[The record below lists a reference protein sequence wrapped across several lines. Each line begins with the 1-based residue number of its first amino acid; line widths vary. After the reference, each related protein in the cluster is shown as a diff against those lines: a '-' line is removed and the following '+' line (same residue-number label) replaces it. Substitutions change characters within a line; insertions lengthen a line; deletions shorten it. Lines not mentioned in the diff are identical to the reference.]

1 MHKQAHKVTTFSLKT
16 LNCHKFIITLHVPYD
31 NIKIIKIENHKP
43 INHIM
48 NKYLFGAM
56 ALCLALGAQAK
67 DKKTSENDSTGG
79 FKFTDVTVVKTTP
92 VKDQN
97 KSGTCWSFSGI
108 SFLEDEILR
117 KTGKEVD
124 LSEMY
129 VVRHC
134 YNDKADKFIGM
145 NGTINFA
152 QGGSTLDVPYVMV
165 NYGLVPE
172 EAYRGLEYGEEKHD
186 HAELSDAFTSFVN
199 SINKA
204 KKKSP
209 AWKKAFSG
217 MLDAYF
223 GELPESFEY
232 EGKTYTP
239 QSFAQ
244 SLGINAAD
252 YVPVTSF
259 THHPFYES
267 FAIEVA
273 DNWLWEKYHNVPLE
287 EMKAIVDN
295 ALNNG
300 YSIAWAADVSE
311 PGFNWKKGYALIP
324 KKKTAN
330 DLSGTELSRWVKL
343 SDKDREAEANK
354 ITGPTQEITV
364 TQELR
369 QQMFDNQET
378 TDDHGMVI
386 VGKAVDQKGNKYYKV
401 KNSWDTNQIYDG
413 FFYVSEPY
421 FLAKTLDILVN
432 REAIPEDI
440 AKKMKL

>member
-1 MHKQAHKVTTFSLKT
+1 
-16 LNCHKFIITLHVPYD
+16 
-31 NIKIIKIENHKP
+31 
-43 INHIM
+43 M

-56 ALCLALGAQAK
+56 ALCVAFSAQAD
-67 DKKTSENDSTGG
+67 DKKADNDSTGG
-79 FKFTDVTVVKTTP
+79 FKFTDVKIVKTTP

-97 KSGTCWSFSGI
+97 KSGTCWSFSGV

-124 LSEMY
+124 LSEMF

-134 YNDKADKFIGM
+134 YNDKADKFIRM

-172 EAYRGLEYGEEKHD
+172 EAYRGLEYGEDNHD
-186 HAELSDAFTSFVN
+186 HGELEGVLSSFVN
-199 SINKA
+199 TVNKG
-204 KKKSP
+204 KKKST
-209 AWKKAFSG
+209 AWKKGFSG
-217 MLDAYF
+217 LLDAYF
-223 GELPESFEY
+223 GELPDSFVY
-232 EGKTYTP
+232 QGTTYTP
-239 QSFAQ
+239 KSYAE
-244 SLGINAAD
+244 SLGLNAAD

-259 THHPFYES
+259 SHHPFYSE
-267 FAIEVA
+267 FAVEVA

-295 ALNNG
+295 AIDKG
-300 YSIAWAADVSE
+300 YTVAWAADVSE
-311 PGFNWKKGYALIP
+311 PGFNWTKGYALMP
-324 KKKTAN
+324 KKKTEK
-330 DLSGTELSRWVKL
+330 DLTGTELSRWVKL
-343 SDKDREAEANK
+343 SDRDREKEANK
-354 ITGPTQEITV
+354 ISGPTEEITV
-364 TQELR
+364 TQDLR
-369 QQMFDNQET
+369 QKMFDSQET

-401 KNSWDTNQIYDG
+401 KNSWNTNQIYDG

-421 FLAKTLDILVN
+421 FLAKTIDILVN
-432 REAIPEDI
+432 REAIPENI

>member
-1 MHKQAHKVTTFSLKT
+1 MK
-16 LNCHKFIITLHVPYD
+16 
-31 NIKIIKIENHKP
+31 
-43 INHIM
+43 
-48 NKYLFGAM
+48 KYILGAM
-56 ALCLALGAQAK
+56 ALCVVLGVQAK
-67 DKKTSENDSTGG
+67 DKKTEDDKTGG
-79 FKFTDVTVVKTTP
+79 FKFTDVKTVKTTP

-124 LSEMY
+124 LSEMF

-134 YNDKADKFIGM
+134 YNDKADKYIRM

-172 EAYRGLEYGEEKHD
+172 EAYKGIEYGAEKHE
-186 HAELSDAFTSFVN
+186 HAELSDAFTAFVK
-199 SINKA
+199 SINANKQ
-204 KKKSP
+204 KSP
-209 AWKKAFSG
+209 AWKKAFNG

-223 GELPESFEY
+223 GELPATFEY

-239 QSFAQ
+239 QSYAE
-244 SLGINAAD
+244 SLGLKAED
-252 YVPVTSF
+252 YIPVTSF
-259 THHPFYES
+259 THHPFYQP
-267 FAIEVA
+267 FAVEVA
-273 DNWLWEKYHNVPLE
+273 DNWLWEKYHNVPME

-295 ALNNG
+295 AIDNG
-300 YSIAWAADVSE
+300 YSVAWAADVSE
-311 PGFNWKKGYALIP
+311 PGFKWVNGYAVIP
-324 KKKTAN
+324 KKKTAD
-330 DLSGTELSRWVKL
+330 DLSGTELARWVKL
-343 SDKDREAEANK
+343 SDREREAEANK
-354 ITGPTQEITV
+354 IDGPTEEITV

-369 QQMFDNQET
+369 QEMFDKQET

-401 KNSWDTNQIYDG
+401 KNSWDTNQVYDG

-432 REAIPEDI
+432 REAIPAEI
-440 AKKMKL
+440 AQKMKI

>member
-1 MHKQAHKVTTFSLKT
+1 
-16 LNCHKFIITLHVPYD
+16 
-31 NIKIIKIENHKP
+31 
-43 INHIM
+43 M
-48 NKYLFGAM
+48 NKYFLGAV
-56 ALCLALGAQAK
+56 ALCMAFGVQAK
-67 DKKTSENDSTGG
+67 DKKTEDDKTGG
-79 FKFTDVTVVKTTP
+79 FKFTDVKTVKTTP

-97 KSGTCWSFSGI
+97 KSGTCWSFSGV

-124 LSEMY
+124 LSEMF

-134 YNDKADKFIGM
+134 YNDKADKYIRM

-172 EAYRGLEYGEEKHD
+172 EAYRGIEYGEEKHD
-186 HAELSDAFTSFVN
+186 HAELSSALTSFVK
-199 SINKA
+199 SINQN

-209 AWKKAFSG
+209 AWKKAFG
-217 MLDAYF
+217 GLLDAYF
-223 GELPESFEY
+223 GELPETFVY
-232 EGKTYTP
+232 EGQTYTP
-239 QSFAQ
+239 QSFAK
-244 SLGINAAD
+244 SLGIDAAD

-259 THHPFYES
+259 THHPFYQP
-267 FAIEVA
+267 FAVEVA
-273 DNWLWEKYHNVPLE
+273 DNWLWEKYMNVPME

-295 ALNNG
+295 AIDNG
-300 YSIAWAADVSE
+300 YSVAWAADVSE
-311 PGFNWKKGYALIP
+311 PGFKWTNGYAVIP
-324 KKKTAN
+324 KKKTTD
-330 DLSGTELSRWVKL
+330 DLSGTELARWVKL
-343 SDKDREAEANK
+343 SDREREAEANK
-354 ITGPTQEITV
+354 IDGPAEEITV

-369 QQMFDNQET
+369 QEMFDKQET

-401 KNSWDTNQIYDG
+401 KNSWDTNQVYDG

-432 REAIPEDI
+432 REAIPTDI
-440 AKKMKL
+440 AKKMNL

>member
-1 MHKQAHKVTTFSLKT
+1 
-16 LNCHKFIITLHVPYD
+16 
-31 NIKIIKIENHKP
+31 
-43 INHIM
+43 
-48 NKYLFGAM
+48 M
-56 ALCLALGAQAK
+56 ALCMAVGAQAD
-67 DKKTSENDSTGG
+67 DKKAENDSTGG
-79 FKFTDVTVVKTTP
+79 FKFTDVKVVKTTP

-124 LSEMY
+124 LSEMF

-134 YNDKADKFIGM
+134 YNDKADKFIRM

-172 EAYRGLEYGEEKHD
+172 EAYHGIEYGAEKHE
-186 HAELSDAFTSFVN
+186 HAELEGVFTSFVN
-199 SINKA
+199 SINKNR
-204 KKKSP
+204 KKST
-209 AWKKAFSG
+209 AWKNAFTG
-217 MLDAYF
+217 LLDAYF

-239 QSFAQ
+239 RSFAE

-259 THHPFYES
+259 THHPFYDS

-273 DNWLWEKYHNVPLE
+273 DNWLWEKYHNVPME

-295 ALNNG
+295 ALDKG
-300 YSIAWAADVSE
+300 YSVAWAADVSE
-311 PGFNWKKGYALIP
+311 PGFNWTKGYALMP
-324 KKKTAN
+324 KKKTAK
-330 DLSGTELSRWVKL
+330 DLNGTELSRWVKL
-343 SDKDREAEANK
+343 SDRDREAEANK
-354 ITGPTQEITV
+354 INGPTEEITV

-369 QQMFDNQET
+369 QDMFDKQET
-378 TDDHGMVI
+378 TDDHGMTI

-432 REAIPEDI
+432 REAIPENI

>member
-1 MHKQAHKVTTFSLKT
+1 MK
-16 LNCHKFIITLHVPYD
+16 
-31 NIKIIKIENHKP
+31 
-43 INHIM
+43 
-48 NKYLFGAM
+48 KYILGA
-56 ALCLALGAQAK
+56 LAICVAMGAQAK
-67 DKKTSENDSTGG
+67 DKKTEDDKTGG
-79 FKFTDVTVVKTTP
+79 FKFTDVKTVKTTP

-124 LSEMY
+124 LSEMF

-134 YNDKADKFIGM
+134 YNDKADKYIRM

-172 EAYRGLEYGEEKHD
+172 EAYRGIEYGAEKHE
-186 HAELSDAFTSFVN
+186 HAELSDAFTAFVK
-199 SINKA
+199 SINSS

-209 AWKKAFSG
+209 AWKKAFNG

-223 GELPESFEY
+223 GELPETFEY

-239 QSFAQ
+239 QSYAE
-244 SLGINAAD
+244 SLGIKAED
-252 YVPVTSF
+252 YIPVTSF
-259 THHPFYES
+259 THHPFYQP
-267 FAIEVA
+267 FAVEVA
-273 DNWLWEKYHNVPLE
+273 DNWLWEKYHNVPME

-295 ALNNG
+295 AIDNG
-300 YSIAWAADVSE
+300 YSVAWAADVSE
-311 PGFNWKKGYALIP
+311 PGFKWTNGYAVIP
-324 KKKTAN
+324 KKKTAS
-330 DLSGTELSRWVKL
+330 DLSGTELARWVKL
-343 SDKDREAEANK
+343 SDRERENEANK
-354 ITGPTQEITV
+354 IDGPVEEITV

-369 QQMFDNQET
+369 QEMFDKQET

-401 KNSWDTNQIYDG
+401 KNSWDTNQVYDG

-432 REAIPEDI
+432 REAIPAEI
-440 AKKMKL
+440 AQKMKI

>member
-1 MHKQAHKVTTFSLKT
+1 
-16 LNCHKFIITLHVPYD
+16 
-31 NIKIIKIENHKP
+31 
-43 INHIM
+43 M
-48 NKYLFGAM
+48 NKYLFGAI
-56 ALCLALGAQAK
+56 ALCLAFGAGAK
-67 DKKTSENDSTGG
+67 DKKADDDKTGG
-79 FKFTDVTVVKTTP
+79 FKFTDVKTVKTTP

-124 LSEMY
+124 LSEMF

-134 YNDKADKFIGM
+134 YNDKADKYIRM
-145 NGTINFA
+145 NGTVNFA

-172 EAYRGLEYGEEKHD
+172 EAYKGLEYGEEKHS
-186 HAELSDAFTSFVN
+186 HGELTSAFTAFVN
-199 SINKA
+199 SINKS
-204 KKKSP
+204 KTKSP
-209 AWKKAFSG
+209 AWKKAFNG

-239 QSFAQ
+239 QSFAE
-244 SLGINAAD
+244 SFGINAAD

-259 THHPFYES
+259 THHPFYQP

-273 DNWLWEKYHNVPLE
+273 DNWLWEKYHNVPLD

-295 ALNNG
+295 ALDNG
-300 YSIAWAADVSE
+300 YSVAWAADVSE
-311 PGFNWKKGYALIP
+311 PGFKWVKGYALMP
-324 KKKTAN
+324 KKKTAE
-330 DLSGTELSRWVKL
+330 DLSGTELARWVKL
-343 SDKDREAEANK
+343 SDREREEEANK
-354 ITGPTQEITV
+354 IDGPVEEITV

-369 QQMFDNQET
+369 QEMFDKQET

-386 VGKAVDQKGNKYYKV
+386 VGKAVDQNGNKYYKV

-432 REAIPEDI
+432 REAIPADI
-440 AKKMKL
+440 AKKMNI